1 MASNIT
7 QKKKKNFQNKT
18 MNIERERERE
28 RERVKNEMSFDNSLS
43 LLQSSHMAAQRERQ
57 TECYK

>member
-1 MASNIT
+1 
-7 QKKKKNFQNKT
+7 

-28 RERVKNEMSFDNSLS
+28 REVKNEVTFDNSLS
-43 LLQSSHMAAQRERQ
+43 LLQSSYMAAQRERQ